1 MNKHERINK
10 LLVDF
15 VLGEL
20 SQQNEAEVK
29 THLAE
34 CHQCSSELKRLEGLL
49 ECTGRIREL
58 SADKQICES
67 AKQAIFAAVER
78 EEIKPALR
86 PSIDPVSILS
96 TIMKSRTIKFAAA
109 TVIIIVA
116 VLALHNG
123 SIDIVSPAFGVE
135 DVLAATQR
143 EEWMHAKYETID
155 VNMDP
160 NTVEKIKR
168 YPETWIS
175 VNPRRAILKGADG
188 SIAFSEDDLGKS
200 TRYNPE
206 TNTIT
211 IKYKA
216 SISKEQPASIAEMLL
231 NQISNLERQGA
242 KVAYSDAVYED
253 CPVTIIDID
262 YSDESGAHLKMSMV
276 VDPETLLPK
285 NLTMRQVNPKGQS
298 IAASGVFDYPESGPN
313 DIYQAGA
320 PPDAQVKIIDD
331 RDPQFLEAIKPYRAA
346 RENLPQCVV
355 VETEADERGAIRTIC
370 VVYNDSINE
379 RFERIET
386 NVTSDSIPS
395 DKSFES
401 LLTWASDIRTDSIW
415 AQLYDGEYI
424 YRARRDYEDF
434 WSIREKEYSPKRN
447 HRSYNGGLADRGWP
461 EYVMYKG
468 KVIEN
473 NYSTENGLI
482 CIEKQNEPIYEGK
495 KLRYPAEKT
504 LYYIQPQ
511 RGYMCVRKEQFQHH
525 LPPREDPVDV
535 EDLDFA
541 PDDIPAE
548 PYSITEVVEFGQTDA
563 GQWYPKQI
571 QQWSRRWIDQ
581 GYGWETSEETKTITL
596 YLETNPDFPDG
607 IFDPNDLV
615 PTGAKIRKEGEK
627 TSFEKHFEQAIAIV
641 DSREHWPEP
650 RELVRRYWQARSAK
664 DYDEMAILWPGSASW
679 NRKHIENEKPVEY
692 VFGETRKAGDK
703 RVIVP
708 YAAKS
713 YYDEHGTYNLKMWL
727 HNKKSSE
734 GRHYITSGN

>member
-1 MNKHERINK
+1 MNKHERINE

-15 VLGEL
+15 ALGDL
-20 SQQNEAEVK
+20 SQQQEAEVK

-34 CHQCSSELKRLEGLL
+34 CHQCSTEMKRLEELL
-49 ECTGRIREL
+49 ECTERIREL
-58 SADKQICES
+58 SADKRMCES
-67 AKQAIFAAVER
+67 AKQAILETVEAEEMEPVRRTHINVKHLWSAVVNS
-78 EEIKPALR
+78 KMAKL
-86 PSIDPVSILS
+86 
-96 TIMKSRTIKFAAA
+96 AAA
-109 TVIIIVA
+109 AVIIIA
-116 VLALHNG
+116 ILIGINHLGG
-123 SIDIVSPAFGVE
+123 SIDGATVAFAQIKE
-135 DVLAATQR
+135 NMEKMA
-143 EEWMHAKYETID
+143 WMH
-155 VNMDP
+155 V
-160 NTVEKIKR
+160 TVEGAGEKLEAWFSFERRVMVSKR
-168 YPETWIS
+168 VPGEIRYHDG
-175 VNPRRAILKGADG
+175 LKQTVQIYDPVA
-188 SIAFSEDDLGKS
+188 
-200 TRYNPE
+200 
-206 TNTIT
+206 NTIT
-211 IKYKA
+211 VSYTTADALAGMGRSALDFPKSILKLFDEAGQKIIQETGKYEGKD
-216 SISKEQPASIAEMLL
+216 SKIYKMSGFFGGMDMRVEM
-231 NQISNLERQGA
+231 I
-242 KVAYSDAVYED
+242 V
-253 CPVTIIDID
+253 DID
-262 YSDESGAHLKMSMV
+262 KNVLLFINQKAFDETGTLKI
-276 VDPETLLPK
+276 EA
-285 NLTMRQVNPKGQS
+285 NGY
-298 IAASGVFDYPESGPN
+298 FDYPENGPN

-331 RDPQFLEAIKPYRAA
+331 RDPEFLEAIKPYRAA

-395 DKSFES
+395 DESFQS
-401 LLTWASDIRTDSIW
+401 LLTWASDIGANSIW

-434 WSIREKEYSPKRN
+434 WSIKEKEYSPKRN

-461 EYVMYKG
+461 EHVMYKG

-482 CIEKQNEPIYEGK
+482 CIEKQNEPLYEGK

-504 LYYIQPQ
+504 LYYIDPQ

-525 LPPREDPVDV
+525 LPPYEDPVDV

-563 GQWYPKQI
+563 GQWYPKRL
-571 QQWSRRWIDQ
+571 QQWSRKCFDQ

-596 YLETNPDFPDG
+596 YLETNLDFPDG
-607 IFDPNDLV
+607 IFDPNGLV

-650 RELVRRYWQARSAK
+650 RELVSRYWQARSAK

-679 NRKHIENEKPVEY
+679 SHRHVENEKPVEY
-692 VFGETRKAGDK
+692 VFGETRKAGDN

-708 YAAKS
+708 YAARS
-713 YYDEHGTYNLKMWL
+713 YYEEHGTYNLKMWL
-727 HNKKSSE
+727 HNNRSTK
-734 GRHYITSGN
+734 GRYYIFSGN